1 MAAPDFKNGKLQL
14 VSGFSVSDRVS
25 MSCWLN
31 ITDPALLDAVM
42 AHYHATNQRP
52 GFSLQ
57 KKVNDRYEDV
67 TKAKMFNDVLDPYQ
81 SQQPAQEQQ
90 AQPGF
95 APQQPGFAPQ
105 QPAPQG
111 FAPQQPAPQG
121 FVPQQP
127 APQQPAQ
134 GGFAPQQPA
143 PQGGFSYQQAKNG

>member
-31 ITDPALLDAVM
+31 ITDPALLEAVM
-42 AHYHATNQRP
+42 AHYHSTGQRP
-52 GFSLQ
+52 GFSMQ

-81 SQQPAQEQQ
+81 SQQPTQEQQ
-90 AQPGF
+90 P
-95 APQQPGFAPQ
+95 QPGFAPQ

-111 FAPQQPAPQG
+111 FA
-121 FVPQQP
+121 PQQP

>member
-14 VSGFSVSDRVS
+14 ISGFSVSDRVS

-31 ITDPALLDAVM
+31 ITDPALLEAVM
-42 AHYHATNQRP
+42 AHYHSTGDRP
-52 GFSLQ
+52 GFSMQ

-67 TKAKMFNDVLDPYQ
+67 AKAKMFNDVLDPYEGQ
-81 SQQPAQEQQ
+81 KQQP
-90 AQPGF
+90 
-95 APQQPGFAPQ
+95 PQHT
-105 QPAPQG
+105 APQG
-111 FAPQQPAPQG
+111 FA
-121 FVPQQP
+121 PQQP

>member
-42 AHYHATNQRP
+42 AHYHSTGQRP
-52 GFSLQ
+52 GFSMQ

-67 TKAKMFNDVLDPYQ
+67 TKAKMFNDVLDPY
-81 SQQPAQEQQ
+81 SQQ
-90 AQPGF
+90 
-95 APQQPGFAPQ
+95 QQPQQ

-111 FAPQQPAPQG
+111 FPA
-121 FVPQQP
+121 QQP

-134 GGFAPQQPA
+134 GFQQ

>member
-42 AHYHATNQRP
+42 AHYHSTGQRP
-52 GFSLQ
+52 GFSMQ

-67 TKAKMFNDVLDPYQ
+67 TKAKMFNDVLDPYG
-81 SQQPAQEQQ
+81 QQQ
-90 AQPGF
+90 
-95 APQQPGFAPQ
+95 Q

-111 FAPQQPAPQG
+111 FPG
-121 FVPQQP
+121 QQP

-134 GGFAPQQPA
+134 GFQQ

>member
-42 AHYHATNQRP
+42 AFYHSTGERP
-52 GFSLQ
+52 GFSIQ
-57 KKVNDRYEDV
+57 RKVNDRYEDV
-67 TKAKMFNDVLDPYQ
+67 AKAKMFNDVLDPYEGQ
-81 SQQPAQEQQ
+81 KQQPQ
-90 AQPGF
+90 
-95 APQQPGFAPQ
+95 Q

-111 FAPQQPAPQG
+111 FAPQQPAPQ
-121 FVPQQP
+121 
-127 APQQPAQ
+127 QPAQ
-134 GGFAPQQPA
+134 GFQQ

>member
-42 AHYHATNQRP
+42 AHYHSTGQRP
-52 GFSLQ
+52 GFSMQ

-67 TKAKMFNDVLDPYQ
+67 TKAKMFNDVLDPYGQ
-81 SQQPAQEQQ
+81 QQQQPQ
-90 AQPGF
+90 
-95 APQQPGFAPQ
+95 Q

-111 FAPQQPAPQG
+111 FPA
-121 FVPQQP
+121 QQP

-134 GGFAPQQPA
+134 GFQQ

>member
-42 AHYHATNQRP
+42 AFYHSTGERP
-52 GFSLQ
+52 GFSIQ
-57 KKVNDRYEDV
+57 KKVNVRYEDV
-67 TKAKMFNDVLDPYQ
+67 AKAKMFNDVLDPYEGQ
-81 SQQPAQEQQ
+81 KQQPQ
-90 AQPGF
+90 
-95 APQQPGFAPQ
+95 Q

-111 FAPQQPAPQG
+111 FAPQQPAPQ
-121 FVPQQP
+121 
-127 APQQPAQ
+127 QPAQ
-134 GGFAPQQPA
+134 GFQQ

>member
-1 MAAPDFKNGKLQL
+1 MAAPDFKNCKLQL

-42 AHYHATNQRP
+42 AFYHSTGERP
-52 GFSLQ
+52 GFSIQ

-67 TKAKMFNDVLDPYQ
+67 AKAKMFNDVLDPYEGQ
-81 SQQPAQEQQ
+81 KQQPQ
-90 AQPGF
+90 
-95 APQQPGFAPQ
+95 Q

-111 FAPQQPAPQG
+111 FSA
-121 FVPQQP
+121 QQP

-134 GGFAPQQPA
+134 GFQQ

>member
-14 VSGFSVSDRVS
+14 ISGFSVSDRVS

-31 ITDPALLDAVM
+31 ITDPALLEAVM

-52 GFSLQ
+52 GFSMQ

-90 AQPGF
+90 
-95 APQQPGFAPQ
+95 
-105 QPAPQG
+105 PAPQG
-111 FAPQQPAPQG
+111 FA
-121 FVPQQP
+121 PQQP

>member
-42 AHYHATNQRP
+42 AHYHSTGQRP
-52 GFSLQ
+52 GFSMQ

-67 TKAKMFNDVLDPYQ
+67 TKAKMFNDVLDPY
-81 SQQPAQEQQ
+81 SQQ
-90 AQPGF
+90 
-95 APQQPGFAPQ
+95 QQPQQ

-111 FAPQQPAPQG
+111 FPA
-121 FVPQQP
+121 QQP

-134 GGFAPQQPA
+134 GFPQ

>member
-42 AHYHATNQRP
+42 AFYHSTGERP
-52 GFSLQ
+52 GFSIQ

-67 TKAKMFNDVLDPYQ
+67 AKAKMFNDVLDPYEGQ
-81 SQQPAQEQQ
+81 KQQPQ
-90 AQPGF
+90 
-95 APQQPGFAPQ
+95 Q

-111 FAPQQPAPQG
+111 FAPQQPAPQ
-121 FVPQQP
+121 
-127 APQQPAQ
+127 QPAQ
-134 GGFAPQQPA
+134 GFQQ

>member
-42 AHYHATNQRP
+42 AFYHSTGERP
-52 GFSLQ
+52 GFSIQ

-67 TKAKMFNDVLDPYQ
+67 AKAKMFNDVLDPYEGQ
-81 SQQPAQEQQ
+81 KQQPQ
-90 AQPGF
+90 
-95 APQQPGFAPQ
+95 Q

-111 FAPQQPAPQG
+111 LPSQQA
-121 FVPQQP
+121 

-134 GGFAPQQPA
+134 GFQQ

>member
-31 ITDPALLDAVM
+31 ITDQALIEAVM
-42 AHYHATNQRP
+42 AFYHSTGERP
-52 GFSLQ
+52 GFSMQ
-57 KKVNDRYEDV
+57 KKVNDRFEDV
-67 TKAKMFNDVLDPYQ
+67 AKAKMFNDVLDPYEGQ
-81 SQQPAQEQQ
+81 KQQPQ
-90 AQPGF
+90 
-95 APQQPGFAPQ
+95 Q

-111 FAPQQPAPQG
+111 FQAQE
-121 FVPQQP
+121 P

-134 GGFAPQQPA
+134 GFQQ

>member
-31 ITDPALLDAVM
+31 ITAPALLEAVM
-42 AHYHATNQRP
+42 AFYHSTGERP
-52 GFSLQ
+52 GFSIQ

-67 TKAKMFNDVLDPYQ
+67 AKAKMFNDVLDPYEGQ
-81 SQQPAQEQQ
+81 KQQPQ
-90 AQPGF
+90 
-95 APQQPGFAPQ
+95 Q

-111 FAPQQPAPQG
+111 FPA
-121 FVPQQP
+121 QQP
-127 APQQPAQ
+127 APQQPAE
-134 GGFAPQQPA
+134 GFQQ

>member
-42 AHYHATNQRP
+42 AHYHSTGQRP
-52 GFSLQ
+52 GFSMQ

-67 TKAKMFNDVLDPYQ
+67 TKAKMFNDVLDPYGQ
-81 SQQPAQEQQ
+81 QQQPQ
-90 AQPGF
+90 
-95 APQQPGFAPQ
+95 Q

-111 FAPQQPAPQG
+111 FPA
-121 FVPQQP
+121 QQP

-134 GGFAPQQPA
+134 GFQQ

>member
-31 ITDPALLDAVM
+31 ITDPALLEAVM

-52 GFSLQ
+52 GFSMQ

-81 SQQPAQEQQ
+81 SQQQPAQE
-90 AQPGF
+90 
-95 APQQPGFAPQ
+95 

-111 FAPQQPAPQG
+111 FA
-121 FVPQQP
+121 PQQP

>member
-42 AHYHATNQRP
+42 AHYHSTGERP
-52 GFSLQ
+52 GFSMQ

-67 TKAKMFNDVLDPYQ
+67 AKAKMFNDVLDPYEGQ
-81 SQQPAQEQQ
+81 KQQPQ
-90 AQPGF
+90 
-95 APQQPGFAPQ
+95 Q

-111 FAPQQPAPQG
+111 FPAP
-121 FVPQQP
+121 QP
-127 APQQPAQ
+127 APQQPSQ
-134 GGFAPQQPA
+134 GFQQT
-143 PQGGFSYQQAKNG
+143 QGGFSYQQAKNG

>member
-31 ITDPALLDAVM
+31 ITDPALLEAVM
-42 AHYHATNQRP
+42 AHYHSTGERP
-52 GFSLQ
+52 GFSIQ

-67 TKAKMFNDVLDPYQ
+67 AKAKMFNDVLDPYEGQ
-81 SQQPAQEQQ
+81 KQQPQ
-90 AQPGF
+90 
-95 APQQPGFAPQ
+95 Q

-111 FAPQQPAPQG
+111 FPA
-121 FVPQQP
+121 QQP

-134 GGFAPQQPA
+134 GFQQ

>member
-31 ITDPALLDAVM
+31 ITDPALLEAVM

-52 GFSLQ
+52 GFSMQ

-90 AQPGF
+90 VQ
-95 APQQPGFAPQ
+95 
-105 QPAPQG
+105 
-111 FAPQQPAPQG
+111 
-121 FVPQQP
+121 
-127 APQQPAQ
+127 QQPAQ

>member
-31 ITDPALLDAVM
+31 ITDPALLEAVM
-42 AHYHATNQRP
+42 AHYHTTNQRP
-52 GFSLQ
+52 GFSMQ

-81 SQQPAQEQQ
+81 SQQQPAQE
-90 AQPGF
+90 
-95 APQQPGFAPQ
+95 

-111 FAPQQPAPQG
+111 FA
-121 FVPQQP
+121 PQQP

>member
-31 ITDPALLDAVM
+31 ITDPALLEAVM
-42 AHYHATNQRP
+42 AFYHSTGERP
-52 GFSLQ
+52 GFSIQ

-67 TKAKMFNDVLDPYQ
+67 AKAKMFNDVLDPYEGQ
-81 SQQPAQEQQ
+81 KQQPQ
-90 AQPGF
+90 
-95 APQQPGFAPQ
+95 Q

-111 FAPQQPAPQG
+111 FAPQQPAPQ
-121 FVPQQP
+121 
-127 APQQPAQ
+127 QPAQ
-134 GGFAPQQPA
+134 GFQQ

>member
-1 MAAPDFKNGKLQL
+1 MAAPDFKNGKVQL

-31 ITDPALLDAVM
+31 ITDPALLEAVM
-42 AHYHATNQRP
+42 AFYHSTVERP
-52 GFSLQ
+52 GFSIQ

-67 TKAKMFNDVLDPYQ
+67 AKAKMFNDVLDPYEGQ
-81 SQQPAQEQQ
+81 KQQPQ
-90 AQPGF
+90 
-95 APQQPGFAPQ
+95 Q

-111 FAPQQPAPQG
+111 FPA
-121 FVPQQP
+121 QQP

-134 GGFAPQQPA
+134 GFQQ